1 MAAARLALTMN
12 AVYAD
17 EADIDSQLAHG
28 LNPHRMVFFPNRKKL
43 RGNAVRD
50 REVPKPRLSP
60 QL

>member
-1 MAAARLALTMN
+1 MR
-12 AVYAD
+12 AVDAE

-28 LNPHRMVFFPNRKKL
+28 LNPEWMVFFPNRKKL

-50 REVPKPRLSP
+50 REIPKPRLSP